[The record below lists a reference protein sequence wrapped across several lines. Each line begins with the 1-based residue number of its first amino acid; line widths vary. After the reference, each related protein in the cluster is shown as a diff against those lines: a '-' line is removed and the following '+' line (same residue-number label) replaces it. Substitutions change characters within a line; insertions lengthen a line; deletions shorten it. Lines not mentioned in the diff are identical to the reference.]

1 MYYLN
6 QKKRGSSPF
15 RRVRTEEI
23 ELIACKGG
31 EVLDDRMQVG
41 GKGGVV
47 GWGVRA
53 HEKLK
58 DVKGKRFTVSLY

>member
-1 MYYLN
+1 
-6 QKKRGSSPF
+6 
-15 RRVRTEEI
+15 
-23 ELIACKGG
+23 
-31 EVLDDRMQVG
+31 MQVG

-58 DVKGKRFTVSLY
+58 NVKGKRFTVRTSKIIKLI

>member
-1 MYYLN
+1 MI
-6 QKKRGSSPF
+6 
-15 RRVRTEEI
+15 T
-23 ELIACKGG
+23 CKGG
-31 EVLDDRMQVG
+31 EILDDRMQVG

-58 DVKGKRFTVSLY
+58 NVKGKRFTVSKIVYGIQYTELAYII